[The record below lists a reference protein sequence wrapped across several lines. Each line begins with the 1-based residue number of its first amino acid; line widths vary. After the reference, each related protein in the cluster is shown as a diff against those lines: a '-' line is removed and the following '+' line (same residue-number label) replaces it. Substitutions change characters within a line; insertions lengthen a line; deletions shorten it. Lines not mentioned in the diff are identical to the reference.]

1 MYDVTK
7 LKSLAVCRTVQI
19 VRRGLACLSIGD
31 NVEGD
36 FLSLVEDTHASA
48 FDRADVHEDIL
59 AAIIRL
65 DKAEA
70 FLVIKELHG
79 SFCHIALLSGTC
91 VMRPHVNAAHLV
103 EIWRK
108 VVSPDAGCAAGQ
120 VVRPKLDWC
129 YMAFFS
135 CTARLPGKS
144 VEKRLAI

>member
-1 MYDVTK
+1 
-7 LKSLAVCRTVQI
+7 
-19 VRRGLACLSIGD
+19 
-31 NVEGD
+31 
-36 FLSLVEDTHASA
+36 
-48 FDRADVHEDIL
+48 VHEDIL

-91 VMRPHVNAAHLV
+91 VMRPHVNAAHLF

-135 CTARLPGKS
+135 CTARLPDKS
-144 VEKRLAI
+144 VEKRLATWPTSTHVSLACCHMGSSPSAVRGHEGHGLSEHRHSTG